1 MSDLPTITTKVV
13 RRKELEKIMEQNN
26 KKMEEAQKK
35 LVSNLLVWLVYGV

>member
-1 MSDLPTITTKVV
+1 MNLEEERHK
-13 RRKELEKIMEQNN
+13 RKELEKIMEQNN